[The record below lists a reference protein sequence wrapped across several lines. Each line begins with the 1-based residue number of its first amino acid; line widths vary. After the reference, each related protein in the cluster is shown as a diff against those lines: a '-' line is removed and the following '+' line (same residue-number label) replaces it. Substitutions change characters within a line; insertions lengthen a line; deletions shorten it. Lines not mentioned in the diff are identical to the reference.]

1 MFVWKNNQSTKI
13 AMIAT
18 IMQTATINFSINL
31 FTNIVRKKN
40 QEATENVITESVIT
54 EHTLL
59 TDMILKTA
67 RVIYL

>member
-1 MFVWKNNQSTKI
+1 MKI

-18 IMQTATINFSINL
+18 IMQTVIINFSINL

-40 QEATENVITESVIT
+40 QEATESVITESVIT

-59 TDMILKTA
+59 TDIFLKTA